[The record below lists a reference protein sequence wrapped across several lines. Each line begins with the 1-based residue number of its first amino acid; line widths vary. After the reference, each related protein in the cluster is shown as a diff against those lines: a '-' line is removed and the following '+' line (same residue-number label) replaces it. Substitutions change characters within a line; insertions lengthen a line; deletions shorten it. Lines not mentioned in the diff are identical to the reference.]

1 MREVRGFF
9 DKLYFSE
16 SVLGSACFDGA
27 RLKVPVRGLF
37 LLAGHPLETKGR
49 GPYAGVLVFDG
60 VAESRR
66 TITEY
71 IGDSRKPDGFK
82 PPYEVVDEVPTGAV
96 KTEGLYEFGF
106 EGYQESPS
114 AWIDN
119 WIVRARSFTFEERV
133 E

>member
-16 SVLGSACFDGA
+16 SVLGAARFDDA
-27 RLKVPVRGLF
+27 RLRVAVSGLF
-37 LLAGHPLETKGR
+37 LLAGHPLEREGT
-49 GPYAGVLVFDG
+49 GPYEGELVFEG
-60 VAESRR
+60 VADSRR

-82 PPYEVVDEVPTGAV
+82 PPCEVVDEVPLNGAV
-96 KTEGLYEFGF
+96 QTEGLYEFGF

-119 WIVRARSFTFEERV
+119 WIVRAKSFTLEV
-133 E
+133 L